1 MGRTPCCNHEEM
13 KKGAWTVEEDQKL
26 VTYIQTHGTGS
37 WRTMP
42 QKAGLQRCGKSCRLR
57 WFNYLRPD
65 IKRGHLSE
73 EEEQTIIRLHA
84 ALGNRWSSIAKHLP
98 MRTDNEI
105 KNYWNSYLKKQLDIK
120 GVDPFCTK
128 PISTISSSSDSEP
141 TTTGKPKSTDMYM
154 VPSKN
159 IGRHEPNTNQQ
170 GSSKLESSQLLNK
183 VAKNIAGPGYLDA
196 VKSLKLVADNSTN
209 DDVVTKIE
217 FESKRDSVIQ
227 HSHEP
232 NFSSISS
239 HSSTSAQ
246 LLNKMAT
253 SLSQK
258 AHGHEA
264 ARAMFSKLMESDGK
278 SEASSANG
286 HALNLFEDEPKITTI
301 IDSPSSPTLIFNE
314 VLTHSCFLDNW
325 QCFSSNYISF
335 GNCGASGDDSSVSEI
350 NLRSSNSFCIESHNY
365 STLCFLD
372 ENVPSDSAA
381 DKSDEYLNEI
391 LTCEDEISKYIQYL

>member
-1 MGRTPCCNHEEM
+1 MGRTPCCNHKQM

-26 VTYIQTHGTGS
+26 ITYIQTHGTGS

-120 GVDPFCTK
+120 GLDTFSTK
-128 PISTISSSSDSEP
+128 PICTVSSSSDSEP
-141 TTTGKPKSTDMYM
+141 ITTQKSKSNDMYM

-159 IGRHEPNTNQQ
+159 IGFHEPNTNQQ
-170 GSSKLESSQLLNK
+170 GSSKSESSQLLNK
-183 VAKNIAGPGYLDA
+183 VAKKIVGSGYLDA
-196 VKSLKLVADNSTN
+196 VKSLQLIAGNNSN
-209 DDVVTKIE
+209 DDNIVTKNE
-217 FESKRDSVIQ
+217 LESKSDSIIKQ
-227 HSHEP
+227 SHVP
-232 NFSSISS
+232 NFSTISS

-253 SLSQK
+253 SLCQK
-258 AHGHEA
+258 SHVHEA
-264 ARAMFSKLMESDGK
+264 ARAMFSKLMEGDAK
-278 SEASSANG
+278 SEASTDG
-286 HALNLFEDEPKITTI
+286 LNLFEDEPKITRI
-301 IDSPSSPTLIFNE
+301 IDSPSSPTLTFNE

-335 GNCGASGDDSSVSEI
+335 GNCAASGDESSVMI
-350 NLRSSNSFCIESHNY
+350 RSSSFCIESPNNY

-372 ENVPSDSAA
+372 ENAPAASVA
-381 DKSDEYLNEI
+381 DKSDDYFNEI
-391 LTCEDEISKYIQYL
+391 LMCEDEISKYIQYL

>member
-26 VTYIQTHGTGS
+26 ITYIQTHGTGS

-120 GVDPFCTK
+120 GVDPFSTK
-128 PISTISSSSDSEP
+128 PITTVSSSSDSEP
-141 TTTGKPKSTDMYM
+141 
-154 VPSKN
+154 
-159 IGRHEPNTNQQ
+159 NTNE
-170 GSSKLESSQLLNK
+170 GSSKSESSQLLNK
-183 VAKNIAGPGYLDA
+183 VAKKIVGSGYLDA
-196 VKSLKLVADNSTN
+196 VKSLQLVADNTIN
-209 DDVVTKIE
+209 DDFVTKIE
-217 FESKRDSVIQ
+217 FESRRDNTIKQ
-227 HSHEP
+227 SHVP

-253 SLSQK
+253 SLSK
-258 AHGHEA
+258 KTHGHEA
-264 ARAMFSKLMESDGK
+264 AKAIFSKIMEGDEK
-278 SEASSANG
+278 SEASADGSANNN
-286 HALNLFEDEPKITTI
+286 ALNLFEDEPKITRI
-301 IDSPSSPTLIFNE
+301 IDSPSSPTVTFNE
-314 VLTHSCFLDNW
+314 VLSHSCFLDNW

-335 GNCGASGDDSSVSEI
+335 GNCAASGDDSSVSGV
-350 NLRSSNSFCIESHNY
+350 NLRSSSSFCIESPNY

-372 ENVPSDSAA
+372 ENAPAASAA
-381 DKSDEYLNEI
+381 DKSDDYLNEI